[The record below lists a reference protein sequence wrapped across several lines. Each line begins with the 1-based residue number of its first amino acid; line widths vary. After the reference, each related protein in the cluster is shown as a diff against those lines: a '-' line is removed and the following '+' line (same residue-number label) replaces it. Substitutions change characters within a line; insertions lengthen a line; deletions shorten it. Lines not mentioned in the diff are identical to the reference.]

1 VHSKAVTLPR
11 LHSTALLLLA
21 SLLGAQAAQAGLWR
35 PVLNLMRPQLEDR
48 LTRTCVEGLAG
59 QQPKLASQLEGPCR
73 QLAGPTSRCLVK
85 ETDASGKGLAV
96 LNELL
101 KRELGPEGER
111 ILKRC
116 IARQLGLPA
125 TSLDGLSLRD
135 LTQRSGSSRP

>member
-1 VHSKAVTLPR
+1 MHSKAVTFPR
-11 LHSTALLLLA
+11 LQSTVLLLLGC
-21 SLLGAQAAQAGLWR
+21 LLWPKAAQAGLWR

-48 LTRTCVEGLAG
+48 LTQACVEGLSG
-59 QQPKLASQLEGPCR
+59 KQPQLASQLEGPCR
-73 QLAGPTSRCLVK
+73 QLAAPTSRCLVK

-111 ILKRC
+111 IVKRC

>member
-1 VHSKAVTLPR
+1 
-11 LHSTALLLLA
+11 
-21 SLLGAQAAQAGLWR
+21 
-35 PVLNLMRPQLEDR
+35 
-48 LTRTCVEGLAG
+48 
-59 QQPKLASQLEGPCR
+59 
-73 QLAGPTSRCLVK
+73 
-85 ETDASGKGLAV
+85 V